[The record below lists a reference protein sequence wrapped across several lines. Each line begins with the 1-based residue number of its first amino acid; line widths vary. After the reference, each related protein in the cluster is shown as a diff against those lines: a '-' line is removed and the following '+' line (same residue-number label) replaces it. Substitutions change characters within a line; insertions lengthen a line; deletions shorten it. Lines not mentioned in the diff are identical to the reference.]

1 MMKTL
6 IPDVHVWL
14 ALTFDSH
21 VHHAAAKAWFDAIE
35 DGLCLFCRTTQQ
47 GFLRLAS
54 NAAVFGDSAL
64 TLNEAWKVYD
74 ILQSDPRV
82 SFVDEP
88 IGIEL
93 PWRQFTDKRTAS
105 PKVWMDAYLAA
116 LAKTGNFDL
125 VSFDRGLLQYADVRS
140 TILS

>member
-1 MMKTL
+1 MKTL
-6 IPDVHVWL
+6 IPDVNVWL

-21 VHHAAAKAWFDAIE
+21 VHRGVAKTWFDAIE
-35 DGLCLFCRTTQQ
+35 EGLCVFCRTTQQ
-47 GFLRLAS
+47 GFLRLSS
-54 NAAVFGDSAL
+54 NASVFGDNAL

-88 IGIEL
+88 TGIEML
-93 PWRQFTDKRTAS
+93 WRQYTDKRTAS

-116 LAKTGNFDL
+116 FAKICSFDL
-125 VSFDRGLLQYADVRS
+125 VTFDRGFFQYSDLRS
-140 TILS
+140 TILC

>member
-6 IPDVHVWL
+6 IPDVNVWL

-21 VHHAAAKAWFDAIE
+21 VHHTVAKAWFDAIE
-35 DGLCLFCRTTQQ
+35 EGLCVFCRITQQ
-47 GFLRLAS
+47 GFLRLSS
-54 NAAVFGDSAL
+54 NASVFGDNAL

-88 IGIEL
+88 MGIEML
-93 PWRQFTDKRTAS
+93 WRQYTDKRTAS

-116 LAKTGNFDL
+116 FAKICSFDL
-125 VSFDRGLLQYADVRS
+125 VTFDRGFSQYSDLRS
-140 TILS
+140 TILC